1 MVGLGGLERK
11 IVTIAG
17 NRPEIIKL
25 SELVKSFDNGF
36 QNLFVYSGQHY
47 SKNMS
52 DDFFKELD
60 VKVDFNLNCC
70 TSNLVVLTKN
80 IKDFLLKL
88 SPKCVILYGD
98 TNTSLSAAIAA
109 KMINCKIIHVEA
121 GLRCFDQTI
130 VEEKNRIK
138 IDSISDYLFAPTELN
153 KVFLKF
159 ENIPEDKIEVT
170 GNLIVDVCKKY
181 SYGTAPTIIND
192 LPKEYLLLTMHRQ
205 ENVDDVRRLR
215 ILVDLLAKLNYTIV
229 FPIHPRTRN
238 NLNIHGIN
246 LPSNVI
252 AIDPIGYSQ
261 FLHLLNNSSLVLT
274 DSGGVQ
280 EEAVVLKKPCIT
292 LRNSTERQETLL
304 IGANRLFY
312 PFDKRDGQLNSIN
325 NVVQEMLSIKILN
338 NPYGEEVTKKM
349 LTSLREIIEDTIEK
363 PLKQEL
369 VAK

>member
-1 MVGLGGLERK
+1 MK
-11 IVTIAG
+11 PTAVTIAG

-25 SELVKSFDNGF
+25 SGLVNSFDESY
-36 QNLFVYSGQHY
+36 QNFFVYSGQHY

-52 DDFFKELD
+52 DDFFEELG
-60 VKVDFNLNCC
+60 VKTDYNLRCC
-70 TSNLVVLTKN
+70 TSNPYLLTKN
-80 IKDFLLKL
+80 IKDFLLKV

-98 TNTSLSAAIAA
+98 TNTTLSAALAA
-109 KMINCKIIHVEA
+109 RMINCKIIHIEA
-121 GLRCFDQTI
+121 GLRCFDHTLI
-130 VEEKNRIK
+130 EERNRIK
-138 IDSISDYLFAPTELN
+138 IDSISDYLFAPTELS

-159 ENIPEDKIEVT
+159 ENIPEDKITVT

-181 SYGTAPTIIND
+181 SQESPSSIVSG

-205 ENVDDVRRLR
+205 ENVDDPRRLR
-215 ILVDLLAKLNYTIV
+215 ILVDLLSKLNYTIV

-238 NLNIHGIN
+238 NLNIHGVN

-252 AIDPIGYSQ
+252 TMDPVGYSQ
-261 FLHLLNNSSLVLT
+261 FLYLLNHSSLVMT

-292 LRNSTERQETLL
+292 LRSSTERQETLL

-312 PFDKRDGQLNSIN
+312 PFDKRIGELDSIN
-325 NVVQEMLSIKILN
+325 NLVEEMLSINILT

-349 LTSLREIIEDTIEK
+349 LLSLRQIMDSTSNEFVMN
-363 PLKQEL
+363 QQL
-369 VAK
+369 VR

>member
-1 MVGLGGLERK
+1 LECK

-36 QNLFVYSGQHY
+36 QNLFIYSGQHY

-60 VKVDFNLNCC
+60 VKVDHNLNCC
-70 TSNLVVLTKN
+70 TSNPDVLTKN
-80 IKDFLLKL
+80 IKDFLIKV

-98 TNTSLSAAIAA
+98 TNTSLSAALAA
-109 KMINCKIIHVEA
+109 RMINCKIIHVEA

-130 VEEKNRIK
+130 VEERNRIK
-138 IDSISDYLFAPTELN
+138 IDSISDYLYAPTELN

-159 ENIPEDKIEVT
+159 ENVPENKIRVT
-170 GNLIVDVCKKY
+170 GNLIADVCKKY
-181 SYGTAPTIIND
+181 SYCSAQNIIND

-205 ENVDDVRRLR
+205 ENVDNARRLR
-215 ILVDLLAKLNYTIV
+215 ILADLLSKLNYTIV

-246 LPSNVI
+246 LPSNVKTM
-252 AIDPIGYSQ
+252 DPVGYGQ
-261 FLHLLNNSSLVLT
+261 FMYLLNNSNLVLT

-304 IGANRLFY
+304 VGANRLFY
-312 PFDKRDGQLNSIN
+312 PFDKPNAQLNSIN
-325 NVVQEMLSIKILN
+325 NLVQEMMSVKILT

-349 LTSLREIIEDTIEK
+349 LTSLREIVEDNNQDT
-363 PLKQEL
+363 LKQKL
-369 VAK
+369 VAIE